1 MMNIALWAVQI
12 FLGLMFLMAGFMKS
26 TINEKSRGKLPW
38 TKEYSDGYVR
48 FIGVSELLGGL
59 GLILPG
65 ALGIAAIL
73 TPIAALGIA
82 IIMVLAIVF
91 HVKRKENQALIMN
104 VVLLLLA
111 LFIVA
116 GRLWIAPF

>member
-1 MMNIALWAVQI
+1 MNITLWAVQI

-26 TINEKSRGKLPW
+26 AINEKSKEKLPW
-38 TKEYSDGYVR
+38 AKEYSDGYVR
-48 FIGVSELLGGL
+48 FIGISELLGGL

-65 ALGIAAIL
+65 ALGIATIL

-82 IIMVLAIVF
+82 VIMVLAIVF
-91 HVKRKENQALIMN
+91 HIKRNENQALVMN
-104 VVLLLLA
+104 VILLLLA